1 MSEVGEQA
9 GDGLARP
16 YTVGTFQTRLDK
28 FESFIKDITYQDIE
42 ATPEERRQWIT
53 ESLRFDQFCDS
64 IRDLFG
70 SDIKNSDL
78 KAIYRKIST
87 NPDAKVDWSEL
98 FGYFQS
104 PAEEHEEVAVGEEVS
119 VFTVSKRRRVGEAAG
134 DKTRRDTVQ
143 CLRFVPSLD
152 GYVSAS
158 QKGAIV
164 IWNSSLRMQT
174 CIDINEAAWV
184 TGCEYLPNIRR
195 AVCCTERSIVVWD
208 HRAKGKNQHVFSIKP
223 FENSPQCICHVPTS
237 SHLHEDMVLFGD
249 DQGYINVLRI
259 LSKDLTIKNSKDA
272 EKIQNTQ
279 PIPNYPIELDKLSYK
294 IEKRKIHQDWVLK
307 VKYFP
312 ELRCF
317 ASCSPHSKQSFVL
330 EEIDRLYDD
339 GEVRGV
345 SIYKGVNCFD
355 YCAKANIIA
364 TGGVDKV
371 IRVWHPH
378 IFSRPTGK
386 LMGHLFTIVDI
397 CCNEKDQH
405 LISLST
411 ARVFRVWDIHT
422 LTCLQVF
429 TDNEERPGE
438 KRIYSMIFDTKHD
451 RLLTGSSVID
461 SWPLT
466 RAVQDTMQVPHT
478 HDRPISH
485 VILNKELNQV
495 VTMCTES
502 HIKIW
507 ELESG
512 KRVGTINNAH
522 DDNVE
527 VTALCLDRSGYRMA
541 TGGLDGSIKVWDFG
555 SGQVIK
561 KKSGRQTDE
570 DISIVGMA
578 YTYYQ
583 GDRVLLAVG
592 WNNKIKMLLDTNENY
607 DLPVVSEFLDVYYWT
622 AESGITPRDDPFP
635 ASEPLPDIGQ
645 TTQETMGS
653 RKSSH
658 VGSMFKKDY
667 ILSSH
672 DISCFTMYT
681 EDTLITGCTDGTI
694 VFWDVQKGGVEKV
707 FRIPND
713 EVEEDINSSTKPRSR
728 MGNERRVNMIK
739 VLVHRERKLDPA
751 YVKKMEEEEKEEKEE
766 EKEEVVISQKTSR
779 RVSRANSRAS
789 RLSTAPVQ
797 VDTQKQKALL
807 DEITAKVEG
816 VELEKTEDLSDEKLE
831 EMIKNDDSE
840 EKRDEEKS
848 EDGLTKGESDEEEI
862 EDEESKYITEVYAPV
877 LVSVHQ
883 DSYIRFWTME
893 GQLLREVSAVT
904 RRTGTPVTSI
914 AHDEN
919 CNCIMTGDI
928 KGYLTLWSISKLLK
942 NPESTEQNAVKQLIC
957 WRAHLVKIVS
967 LMYIDKLKA
976 IFSGSTDGSVRV
988 WWGHKGRFIGFFS
1001 QHRPFVFPKNE
1012 ESAGPATL
1020 PYDITEAPLAPVK
1033 VKSAK
1038 QKIRTKDNIKF
1049 PLVVDYERWQPFRRS
1064 AYNRDKQTTSRK
1076 KRIPQPEDRKFFG
1089 ALIKPKDYLKKVL
1102 SYTKKS
1108 AYNHH
1113 LESFNTADKNQGA
1126 VFRALP
1132 VYRIKT
1138 PKKVTIPEPSYK
1150 IPMED
1155 ESQSYL
1161 FGNTSK
1167 APAAKMQRRQ
1177 TTVNIRPPGGSVLGS
1192 STSRS
1197 VMSSNLMTP
1206 SPRRHSRI
1214 S

>member
-1089 ALIKPKDYLKKVL
+1089 ALIKPK
-1102 SYTKKS
+1102 

>member
-1167 APAAKMQRRQ
+1167 EK
-1177 TTVNIRPPGGSVLGS
+1177 VE
-1192 STSRS
+1192 
-1197 VMSSNLMTP
+1197 
-1206 SPRRHSRI
+1206 
-1214 S
+1214 

>member
-1167 APAAKMQRRQ
+1167 FQLNPI
-1177 TTVNIRPPGGSVLGS
+1177 T
-1192 STSRS
+1192 
-1197 VMSSNLMTP
+1197 
-1206 SPRRHSRI
+1206 
-1214 S
+1214 

>member
-1 MSEVGEQA
+1 MSEIAEHP

-28 FESFIKDITYQDIE
+28 FESFIKDITFQDVE

-70 SDIKNSDL
+70 SDIKNADL

-104 PAEEHEEVAVGEEVS
+104 AAEEHEEAAGVGEEVS
-119 VFTVSKRRRVGEAAG
+119 IFTVSKRRRVGEAAG

-164 IWNSSLRMQT
+164 IWNSSLRMQS

-223 FENSPQCICHVPTS
+223 FENSPQCICNVPTS
-237 SHLHEDMVLFGD
+237 SHLHEDTVLFGD

-259 LSKDLTIKNSKDA
+259 LSKDLTIKNAKDA

-294 IEKRKIHQDWVLK
+294 IEKRKIHHDWVLK

-438 KRIYSMIFDTKHD
+438 KRIYSMVFDSRHE

-478 HDRPISH
+478 HDRPISQ
-485 VILNKELNQV
+485 VVLNRELNQV
-495 VTMCTES
+495 ITMCTES

-507 ELESG
+507 ELETG

-527 VTALCLDRSGYRMA
+527 VTALCLDKSGYRMA
-541 TGGLDGSIKVWDFG
+541 TGGFDGSIKVWDFG

-561 KKSGRQTDE
+561 KKSGRHSEE
-570 DISIVGMA
+570 DLSIVGMS
-578 YTYYQ
+578 YTYFQ

-592 WNNKIKMLLDTNENY
+592 WNNKIRMLLDTNENY
-607 DLPVVSEFLDVYYWT
+607 DLPVVREFLDVYYWT

-635 ASEPLPDIGQ
+635 PTDPLPDIGQ
-645 TTQETMGS
+645 NTQVSMGS
-653 RKSSH
+653 RKPSH
-658 VGSMFKKDY
+658 AGSVFRKDY

-672 DISCFTMYT
+672 DVSSFTMYT
-681 EDTLITGCTDGTI
+681 DDTLITGCTDGTI
-694 VFWDVQKGGVEKV
+694 VFWDVQKGEVQKV
-707 FRIPND
+707 FQIPTD
-713 EVEEDINSSTKPRSR
+713 DGEESSSSKPRSR

-739 VLVHRERKLDPA
+739 VMVHRERKLDPA
-751 YVKKMEEEEKEEKEE
+751 YVKKKEEEEKEEKEE
-766 EKEEVVISQKTSR
+766 KEEVIMSQKTSR

-789 RLSTAPVQ
+789 RQSTAPAPIQ
-797 VDTQKQKALL
+797 VDSQKQKALM

-816 VELEKTEDLSDEKLE
+816 VEFEKTEDLTDAKIE
-831 EMIKNDDSE
+831 EMIKNDDGD
-840 EKRDEEKS
+840 EKQDEEKS
-848 EDGLTKGESDEEEI
+848 DDGLTKAESEDEEI
-862 EDEESKYITEVYAPV
+862 EDEESKYITEEYAPI

-883 DSYIRFWTME
+883 DSFIRFWTME

-904 RRTGTPVTSI
+904 RRTGTPVTCI
-914 AHDEN
+914 THDEN
-919 CNCIMTGDI
+919 SNCMITGDI

-942 NPESTEQNAVKQLIC
+942 NPESTEQNAIKQLIC

-1001 QHRPFVFPKNE
+1001 QHRPFVFPRNE

-1020 PYDITEAPLAPVK
+1020 PYDITEAPLTPVK

-1038 QKIRTKDNIKF
+1038 QKIRTKENIKF

-1089 ALIKPKDYLKKVL
+1089 ALIKPK
-1102 SYTKKS
+1102 

-1150 IPMED
+1150 IPTED

-1161 FGNTSK
+1161 FGNSSK
-1167 APAAKMQRRQ
+1167 APATNKMQRRQ
-1177 TTVNIRPPGGSVLGS
+1177 TTIIKPPPGGGLQGS

-1197 VMSSNLMTP
+1197 VVSSSNIA
-1206 SPRRHSRI
+1206 SPRRQSRP

>member
-1089 ALIKPKDYLKKVL
+1089 ALIKPK
-1102 SYTKKS
+1102 

-1167 APAAKMQRRQ
+1167 SVPHTAPPLVTPRKPQY
-1177 TTVNIRPPGGSVLGS
+1177 VPH
-1192 STSRS
+1192 
-1197 VMSSNLMTP
+1197 MTRIYQALKADPKLRYP
-1206 SPRRHSRI
+1206 SLRTRKH
-1214 S
+1214 